1 MNGMERNE
9 MRTQE
14 KHERQER
21 QERQEDGPRN
31 YGQPEPLNVGLVGRS
46 VSIVMAD
53 GSIQAGI
60 LRAVGQYFISLEIAN
75 KRTLIVNKSGILT
88 LAVN

>member
-14 KHERQER
+14 KHER